1 MLSKLSVAAKLTL
14 TVAIGLAG
22 TVAVGVIG
30 YIELTSLGDMT
41 HELLVAD
48 FPTVERAQEL
58 RANALGMRR
67 FEKDVQLNITDPAKV
82 RDYEQKWREQ
92 LDHSVKRLEELHKL
106 TAHAPE
112 QLREVEAMQ
121 KDLEVYTRGITAMFT
136 GIGEGKLTTL
146 EQAQKALDGVK
157 DEIHRVEANAQALA
171 AQEADLLPVLE
182 KKTEDTTARAIR
194 LALTVGVLAILL
206 TLVIATFVARSIAV
220 RLRRVTELTSQ
231 VARGDLSVSVV
242 QDGNDE
248 IGKVMASMETMIASL
263 SQVVSEVRTGA
274 AGLVSASTQ
283 VSATAQG
290 LSQGTSE
297 QASSLEETSSSM
309 EEMSASIQQNA
320 GNARECESVA
330 TRAAEDARATGSA
343 VQETVAAMKTITDRV
358 GIIEEIAY
366 QTNLLALNAAIEAAR
381 AGEAGRGF
389 SVVAS
394 EIRKLAERSQSSAK
408 EISETAS
415 RSMAVATK
423 TSEALARLLPAID
436 RTTMLV
442 QEVAAASGEQAGGVE
457 QVNKALVQTEQ
468 VTQQNASAAEELAST
483 AEELNGQASSLDLAM
498 AVFKLRQDHA
508 LKQHKLAAGGHHAL
522 PVPGGVQH

>member
-30 YIELTSLGDMT
+30 YAELNSLGDMT
-41 HELLVAD
+41 HELLVTD
-48 FPTVERAQEL
+48 VPTVERAQRL
-58 RANALGMRR
+58 RANTLGMRR
-67 FEKDVQLNITDPAKV
+67 FEKDMLLNHTDLAKV
-82 RDYEQKWREQ
+82 RDYHQKWQEQ
-92 LDHSVKRLEELHKL
+92 LEHSQKRLDEVRKL
-106 TAHAPE
+106 TTDNAGQQRDIAE
-112 QLREVEAMQ
+112 MQ
-121 KDLEVYTRGITAMFT
+121 KDLEVYARGVSAVAT
-136 GIGEGKLTTL
+136 GLLEGKLTSL
-146 EQAQKALDGVK
+146 EEANKLLADAKDEVHRLEGSAQKLAT
-157 DEIHRVEANAQALA
+157 DEAEM
-171 AQEADLLPVLE
+171 LPLFAKRTDE
-182 KKTEDTTARAIR
+182 TTSRAVR
-194 LALTVGVLAILL
+194 LALTVGGLAILL
-206 TLVIATFVARSIAV
+206 TLFIATFVARSIAV
-220 RLRRVTELTSQ
+220 RLRRVTELTGQ
-231 VARGDLSVSVV
+231 VARGDLSINVV

-248 IGKVMASMETMIASL
+248 IGKVMASMEIMIGSL

-330 TRAAEDARATGSA
+330 IRAGEDARATGAA
-343 VQETVAAMKTITDRV
+343 VEETVAAMKTITDRV

-394 EIRKLAERSQSSAK
+394 EIRKLAERSQASAK

-423 TSEALARLLPAID
+423 TSEALARLLPAIQ
-436 RTTMLV
+436 RTTTLV

-457 QVNKALVQTEQ
+457 QVNKALMQTEK

-498 AVFKLRQDHA
+498 AVFKLRQDHE
-508 LKQHKLAAGGHHAL
+508 LKQHRVG
-522 PVPGGVQH
+522 GGVQHALPAPTGVRH